1 MADHEHRPGWLLRI
15 YANPRG
21 NRMQLGYR
29 QNPVMICRICG
40 KRIVQQN
47 VPSRLLAAGT
57 IFLLC
62 MMTICIWVA
71 YKLGQP
77 LLLLLLIPLFFGI
90 HYTVYKHTTYVLL
103 KYHKRHER

>member
-57 IFLLC
+57 ILLLF

-71 YKLGQP
+71 YKQNQ
-77 LLLLLLIPLFFGI
+77 LLWLVPLIPLFFSL
-90 HYTVYKHTTYVLL
+90 HYTVYKRSTFVLL
-103 KYHKRHER
+103 KYHERHRQ